1 MNDFHVHLDN
11 KIYKL
16 RSIRMWIPKILF
28 NTDLLSNDY
37 RIRYLISSRSR
48 SNYLNLIIGTA
59 CIYRGCD
66 DPIAFNE
73 IFRALQK
80 FDSINPKGK

>member
-1 MNDFHVHLDN
+1 MNDFHIHN
-11 KIYKL
+11 EKIYKSKSL
-16 RSIRMWIPKILF
+16 RMWIPKILF
-28 NTDLLSNDY
+28 NTDLLPY
-37 RIRYLISSRSR
+37 EYKVRYLISNRSK
-48 SNYLNLIIGTA
+48 SNYLNLIIGTV

>member
-1 MNDFHVHLDN
+1 MNDFHVHN
-11 KIYKL
+11 EKIYKTKSL
-16 RSIRMWIPKILF
+16 RMWIPKILF

-37 RIRYLISSRSR
+37 RIRYLISNKSR
-48 SNYLNLIIGTA
+48 SNYLNLIVGNC
-59 CIYRGCD
+59 CIYPGCD

-73 IFRALQK
+73 IFKALQQ

>member
-1 MNDFHVHLDN
+1 MKDFHIHMD

-16 RSIRMWIPKILF
+16 RTIRMWINKAIF
-28 NTDLLSNDY
+28 NTNLLDDSY
-37 RIRYLISSRSR
+37 RIRYLISNKSK
-48 SNYLNLIIGTA
+48 SNYLNLIIGTV

-73 IFRALQK
+73 IFRALQQ
-80 FDSINPKGK
+80 FDSINPKAK

>member
-1 MNDFHVHLDN
+1 MKDIHVHN
-11 KIYKL
+11 EKIYKTKSL
-16 RSIRMWIPKILF
+16 RMWIPKILF

-37 RIRYLISSRSR
+37 RIRYLISNQSK
-48 SNYLNLIIGTA
+48 SNYLNLIIGTV

-73 IFRALQK
+73 IFRALQQ
-80 FDSINPKGK
+80 FDSIKPGSK

>member
-1 MNDFHVHLDN
+1 MKDFHIHMD
-11 KIYKL
+11 KIYKTKSL
-16 RSIRMWIPKILF
+16 RMWIPKILF

-37 RIRYLISSRSR
+37 RIRYLISNKSR
-48 SNYLNLIIGTA
+48 SNYLNLIVGNC
-59 CIYRGCD
+59 CIYPGCD

-73 IFRALQK
+73 IFKALQQ

>member
-1 MNDFHVHLDN
+1 MSDFHVHMD

-16 RSIRMWIPKILF
+16 RTIRMWIPKILF
-28 NTDLLSNDY
+28 NTDLLPY
-37 RIRYLISSRSR
+37 EYKVRYLISSKSR
-48 SNYLNLIIGTA
+48 SNYLNLIVGNC

-73 IFRALQK
+73 IFRALQQ
-80 FDSINPKGK
+80 FDSINPKSK